1 MKNDP
6 TPAPKNPD
14 DLTESDIL
22 DFLDSLEV
30 ATPIQPGEVTVAMFA
45 ARRGIHQDAARDV
58 LQQQVKLGKMT
69 CREATDNNRRSTAYR
84 LVKPE
89 K

>member
-1 MKNDP
+1 MSNHP
-6 TPAPKNPD
+6 HQKNPD

-22 DFLDSLEV
+22 DFLDSLDV
-30 ATPIQPGEVTVAMFA
+30 ATPIEPGEVTASTLA
-45 ARRGIHQDAARDV
+45 KRRNIHPDAARDV
-58 LQQQVKLGKMT
+58 LQEQVKLGKMT
-69 CREATDNNRRSTAYR
+69 CRQATEHGRRTTAYR